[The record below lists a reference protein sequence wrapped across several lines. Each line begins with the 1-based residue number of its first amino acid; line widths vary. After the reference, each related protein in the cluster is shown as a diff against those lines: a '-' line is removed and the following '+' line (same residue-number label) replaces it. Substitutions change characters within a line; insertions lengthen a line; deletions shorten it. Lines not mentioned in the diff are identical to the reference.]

1 MCDSVEKYSFFGG
14 CMKKIAFWNVVLF
27 CGVCGLEL
35 NPDSITISSNLIKK
49 ISGTI
54 DTIIIKNTGESAV
67 SIDSVKIMFLN
78 GDSFDLRSG
87 KNCADFSCYNYS
99 GWSYGMSQQVLH
111 YLHDS
116 LFLLE
121 DVSGN
126 LLKYTIQPHDS
137 VKFPLWSVINCPVC
151 GRMPSFPT
159 TTRFRFDF
167 VGKNGMCD
175 TFFLNVQN
183 PTPIVYNANQKRDH
197 TVLQQSSSV
206 NLRGQTIFTPHS
218 TQITSIKG
226 KKLLNIK
233 NSTVAPKM

>member
-1 MCDSVEKYSFFGG
+1 
-14 CMKKIAFWNVVLF
+14 MKKTVFWYVVLL
-27 CGVCGLEL
+27 CNVWGLEL
-35 NPDSITISSNLIKK
+35 NPDSITISSSLIKK
-49 ISGTI
+49 ITGTI
-54 DTIIIKNTGESAV
+54 DTIIIKNNGESPV

-78 GDSFDLRSG
+78 GDSVDFRSG
-87 KNCADFSCYNYS
+87 KNCTDFSCYNYS

-111 YLHDS
+111 YLCDS
-116 LFLLE
+116 LYLLQ

-126 LLKYTIQPHDS
+126 LLQYTIQPYDS
-137 VKFPLWSVINCPVC
+137 VIFPLWSAINCPVC
-151 GRMPSFPT
+151 GRRPSFPT

-167 VGKNGMCD
+167 VGKNGMRD

-183 PTPIVYNANQKRDH
+183 PTPVVYNANQKSGH
-197 TVLQQSSSV
+197 TVLKQSSSV

-233 NSTVAPKM
+233 NSTVAPKR